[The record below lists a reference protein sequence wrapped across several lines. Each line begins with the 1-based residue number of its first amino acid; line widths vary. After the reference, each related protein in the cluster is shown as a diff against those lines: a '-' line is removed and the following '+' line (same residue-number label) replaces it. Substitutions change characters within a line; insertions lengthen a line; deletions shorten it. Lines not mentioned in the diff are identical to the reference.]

1 MGALEL
7 VAVAV
12 RAIAVAL
19 VVAAGGVALT
29 HWAVRRRYLNPFS
42 ALSRGVRR
50 LSDPLLRPIESRIM
64 RRGGNPQ
71 DGSLWLV
78 GLAVAAGLLL
88 VVMTRW
94 AAGLMMT
101 LLSLRHSTPIGA
113 IKIVLS
119 LAIGAVMTALLIR
132 VLGQWLGASPYS
144 RLMRIVGTMTNW
156 LVEPIRRRLP
166 PFGMID
172 ASPVVAYFVLL
183 LLRELVWALLG

>member
-94 AAGLMMT
+94 AAGLVMT

-113 IKIVLS
+113 IKVVLG
-119 LAIGAVMTALLIR
+119 LAIGAVMTALLVR

-144 RLMRIVGTMTNW
+144 RLMRIVGSMTNW

-166 PFGMID
+166 PFGPID
-172 ASPVVAYFVLL
+172 ISPVVAYFVLL
-183 LLRELVWALLG
+183 LLRELVWAIG

>member
-42 ALSRGVRR
+42 AWSRGVRR

-78 GLAVAAGLLL
+78 GLAVAAALLL
-88 VVMTRW
+88 VMMIRW
-94 AAGLMMT
+94 AAGLTMT
-101 LLSLRHSTPIGA
+101 LLSLQHSTPIGA
-113 IKIVLS
+113 IKVVLG

-144 RLMRIVGTMTNW
+144 RLMRIVGSMTNW

-166 PFGMID
+166 PFGPID
-172 ASPVVAYFVLL
+172 ISPVVAYFVLL
-183 LLRELVWALLG
+183 LLRELVWAIG